1 MIVTISPSEAQ
12 FEDTL
17 NTLKY
22 ANRAKNIRTKAVENK
37 ALVQLHIAEY
47 KSIIEELRG
56 EVDHLK
62 VKLHRVSS
70 DTSLT
75 NNSRSV
81 SQKCDHCSRPENGD
95 KVKEVQET
103 LFENFIPENRNS
115 QCLICLMDTGKH
127 ISQVIKRNSDTT
139 ILIGPEGDFTPV
151 EIEAAKSQKYIPAS
165 LGKGRLRTET
175 AGIVAC
181 SALSIL
187 NHV

>member
-103 LFENFIPENRNS
+103 LFENFQERIQLRRALCELEAQNQVN
-115 QCLICLMDTGKH
+115 QMEIGVKNQVLMQITSEGFNPGGKPNEDH
-127 ISQVIKRNSDTT
+127 VKGKSIS
-139 ILIGPEGDFTPV
+139 
-151 EIEAAKSQKYIPAS
+151 
-165 LGKGRLRTET
+165 
-175 AGIVAC
+175 
-181 SALSIL
+181 
-187 NHV
+187 

>member
-37 ALVQLHIAEY
+37 TLVQLHIAEY

-56 EVDHLK
+56 EVDQLK
-62 VKLHRVSS
+62 TKLNRASS

-81 SQKCDHCSRPENGD
+81 AQKCEHCSRPENKE

-103 LFENFIPENRNS
+103 LFENFQERIQLRRAL
-115 QCLICLMDTGKH
+115 C
-127 ISQVIKRNSDTT
+127 
-139 ILIGPEGDFTPV
+139 
-151 EIEAAKSQKYIPAS
+151 EIEAQNQLNQTEIGLKNQVLMQITSEGFNRG
-165 LGKGRLRTET
+165 GKVDEDHVKGTL
-175 AGIVAC
+175 C
-181 SALSIL
+181 S
-187 NHV
+187 